1 MAMSRHAKR
10 PWQLSRRAGGESDQT
25 TSAYGDGGWR
35 YFEKQ
40 SSFISPAR
48 HVVLGLNS
56 AIRPFLKDDH
66 SFGPEEIAK
75 MSAAFDGALRKLGLV
90 DRNDP
95 AATDVAKPI
104 IEFAKADQRGPERL
118 CALTL
123 QELPK

>member
-1 MAMSRHAKR
+1 MQAARQRMAMSRHAKR

-56 AIRPFLKDDH
+56 AIRTFLKEDH
-66 SFGPEEIAK
+66 SFGTEEIAK
-75 MSAAFDGALRKLGLV
+75 KCEAL
-90 DRNDP
+90 
-95 AATDVAKPI
+95 DVALGTHGLGY
-104 IEFAKADQRGPERL
+104 EYD
-118 CALTL
+118 
-123 QELPK
+123 